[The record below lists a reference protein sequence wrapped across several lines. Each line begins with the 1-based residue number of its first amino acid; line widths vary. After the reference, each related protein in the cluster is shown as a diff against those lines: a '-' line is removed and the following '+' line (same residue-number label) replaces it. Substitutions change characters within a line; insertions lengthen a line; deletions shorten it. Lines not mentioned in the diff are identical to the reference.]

1 MHLVRK
7 LVGRV
12 RSNSD
17 LENQRPFGH
26 HSGSDGNKD
35 DSNSL
40 MNLRKLFV
48 DYCQVPDPCQTGR
61 HVQELKLYN
70 MLPLFCQ
77 LFGNTQPSDMFERF
91 GDILPFTKHVS
102 RLFVS
107 EIRRRVSDH
116 ASEEASTAI
125 IEFLEVPEDS
135 PRSGWNLLK
144 TLQLLSTGN
153 SAIVASL
160 VATSL
165 PSTMVKCMYLFYD
178 LPSAQGKNDH
188 CVATSATSSD
198 LTASQQ
204 RRRQLQAMYGKI
216 LSRLCQ
222 FIGPIEELVRKDD
235 LALLMT
241 AVTTWC
247 PPHNKPWRNI
257 ASSCIRTVSTA
268 KLSTIVLD
276 YLHSKF
282 YSLIDDRFQ

>member
-17 LENQRPFGH
+17 LENQRSR
-26 HSGSDGNKD
+26 SGSDPSTD

-40 MNLRKLFV
+40 MNLRKLYV
-48 DYCQVPDPCQTGR
+48 DYCQVPDPSDSGR
-61 HVQELKLYN
+61 SLQELKLYK

-77 LFGNTQPSDMFERF
+77 LFGNAQPSDMFERF

-107 EIRRRVSDH
+107 EIRRRVSNH
-116 ASEEASTAI
+116 ASEEASSAI
-125 IEFLEVPEDS
+125 IEYLETTDQSV
-135 PRSGWNLLK
+135 RSGWNLLK
-144 TLQLLSTGN
+144 TIQLLSAGN

-178 LPSAQGKNDH
+178 LPSPCKSDEL
-188 CVATSATSSD
+188 TSNRPIETTPSTTTLS
-198 LTASQQ
+198 TQQ
-204 RRRQLQAMYGKI
+204 QQRRQLQIMYGKI

-235 LALLMT
+235 LALLMS

-247 PPHNKPWRNI
+247 PNYNKPWRNI
-257 ASSCIRTVSTA
+257 ASSCIRTISSS
-268 KLSTIVLD
+268 KLSTMVLD
-276 YLHSKF
+276 YIHSKSF
-282 YSLIDDRFQ
+282 HHSII